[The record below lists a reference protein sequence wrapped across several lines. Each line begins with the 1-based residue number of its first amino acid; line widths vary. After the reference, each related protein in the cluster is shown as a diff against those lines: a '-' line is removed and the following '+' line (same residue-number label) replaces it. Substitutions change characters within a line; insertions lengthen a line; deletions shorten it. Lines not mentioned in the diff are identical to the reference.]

1 MAFAVQINPVHC
13 TGCSNCVVACLVDA
27 LELHVVVPESTENIC
42 TARDTEPKVTG
53 FKDELPAGGSVCVQ
67 MCPHDSI
74 RLTGPWETR
83 AEAKVQ

>member
-1 MAFAVQINPVHC
+1 MAFEVQINSGKR
-13 TGCSNCVVACLVDA
+13 TGCNNGVVACPVDA
-27 LELHVVVPESTENIC
+27 LELHTVVPESTENIC

-83 AEAKVQ
+83 AKAKVQ